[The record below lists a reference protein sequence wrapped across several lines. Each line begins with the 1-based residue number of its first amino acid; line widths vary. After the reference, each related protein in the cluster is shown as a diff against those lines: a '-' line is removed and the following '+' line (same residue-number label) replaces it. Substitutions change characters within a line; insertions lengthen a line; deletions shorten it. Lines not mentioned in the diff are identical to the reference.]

1 MWIHFEAISLQA
13 LSTPYMLI
21 VTCVLCKIN
30 VKYLA
35 EVIQISFRL
44 QKDVIVRMKAL
55 TFTLELTC
63 FEKESHR
70 SWMGQEPFD
79 IDIFQ
84 TSGRFQALTLIHTWI
99 VFLVNHCH
107 PSTSGNTYY
116 SPNAD
121 CFLTAPFL
129 KNRSECAPKPQKT
142 ECSQMLDASQVSAM
156 PLSQSNSIFNCS
168 SFARLEKKCFMR
180 LN

>member
-1 MWIHFEAISLQA
+1 
-13 LSTPYMLI
+13 MLI

-55 TFTLELTC
+55 TFTLKLTC
-63 FEKESHR
+63 FEKESQR

-79 IDIFQ
+79 INIFQ

-99 VFLVNHCH
+99 VFLVNYCH
-107 PSTSGNTYY
+107 PSTSGEKYN
-116 SPNAD
+116 SPNAY
-121 CFLTAPFL
+121 CFLTAHFL
-129 KNRSECAPKPQKT
+129 ENRNECAPKPQDRVLT
-142 ECSQMLDASQVSAM
+142 DAGC
-156 PLSQSNSIFNCS
+156 FT
-168 SFARLEKKCFMR
+168 SFSYVTQLKQFY
-180 LN
+180 LQL

>member
-1 MWIHFEAISLQA
+1 
-13 LSTPYMLI
+13 MLI
-21 VTCVLCKIN
+21 VTCVFCKIN

-35 EVIQISFRL
+35 EVIQISFTL

-70 SWMGQEPFD
+70 NWMGQEPFD

-99 VFLVNHCH
+99 VLLVNHCH
-107 PSTSGNTYY
+107 PSTSGNAYY

-129 KNRSECAPKPQKT
+129 KNRGEWAPKPQKT
-142 ECSQMLDASQVSAM
+142 ECPQMLDASQVSAM
-156 PLSQSNSIFNCS
+156 SLSRSNSVFKCS
-168 SFARLEKKCFMR
+168 SIAGLEKNTSWG
-180 LN
+180 LISPGN